1 MMEGECSGD
10 TKRIIY
16 EDPEPSISSLG
27 TEKIDDS
34 VLERFKNIT
43 KAPLHRF
50 LRRGLYF
57 SHRDLNEALDSYER
71 GEPIYVYLQRN
82 PTTEEFE
89 LDDMVPFEFGKY
101 IQDTL
106 GAYIVVQVTDDKA
119 VLSDRKLNFTKVKD
133 IAISNI
139 KDIISCGFNP
149 DKTFIFLNSEYIG
162 QMYKHCCN
170 IARLITTDTVKK
182 VFGFTDQT
190 NIGTVSF
197 PPYEA
202 GPTFS
207 EAFPHLFQGKKVH
220 CIVPID
226 MEKDRY
232 YEIYRDVA
240 SRLDLLKPSLV
251 LSHSLPELK
260 RSGIKGAP
268 DARVAVYLSDKDK
281 EIENK
286 IKRCAFS
293 GGGAT
298 IEEHRKYG
306 ANLAVDVS
314 YKYLKIYLEDD
325 NEVRRIEEE
334 YGSGRMLTGEVKKT
348 LFECLQRIVKEY
360 NERKALIT
368 DEELSKFMQLKHFS
382 LEKVGEEKEKK
393 D

>member
-1 MMEGECSGD
+1 MEGEHIEKSK
-10 TKRIIY
+10 TIIF
-16 EDPEPSISSLG
+16 EDPEPHLSSLG
-27 TEKIDDS
+27 AEKIDDS
-34 VLERFKNIT
+34 VLERFMKLT
-43 KAPLHRF
+43 KAPLHKF

-57 SHRDLNEALDSYER
+57 SHRDLNEALDSYEK

-82 PTTEEFE
+82 PSTVEFE

-101 IQDTL
+101 LQDTL
-106 GAYIVVQVTDDKA
+106 GAYVVVQVTDDKA
-119 VLSDRKLNFTKVKD
+119 VLNDRKLNFVKVRD

-149 DKTFIFLNSEYIG
+149 EKTFIFLNSEYVG
-162 QMYKHCCN
+162 RMYRHCCN
-170 IARLITTDTVKK
+170 VARLIPTDTIKK

-190 NIGTVSF
+190 NIGAVSY

-207 EAFPHLFQGKKVH
+207 KAFPHLFQDKKIH

-240 SRLDLLKPSLV
+240 SRLNLLKPSLV
-251 LSHSLPELK
+251 LSHTLPELK

-298 IEEHRKYG
+298 IEEHKKYG

-325 NEVRRIEEE
+325 EEVKRIKEE

-348 LFECLQRIVKEY
+348 LFECLQKIVKGY
-360 NERKALIT
+360 NERRSLIT
-368 DEELSKFMQLKHFS
+368 DEELNKFMQLKNVS
-382 LEKVGEEKEKK
+382 LEEEKKE
-393 D
+393 